1 MEAPDSDFGPRGS
14 SSVINVGEQML
25 DKCLYVCSMLVY
37 LFVFERLT
45 YLTYQQMLL

>member
-1 MEAPDSDFGPRGS
+1 
-14 SSVINVGEQML
+14 ML
-25 DKCLYVCSMLVY
+25 VCLYVYSMLVY